1 MYFQVKHVDNLD
13 DFCQVATPVYNACLW
28 ESKIG
33 LSKCLS
39 TKIYKTRKLD
49 NTRLAFT
56 NV

>member
-13 DFCQVATPVYNACLW
+13 DFCQVATPVYNASLW

-33 LSKCLS
+33 LSKSLS
-39 TKIYKTRKLD
+39 TKIYKTRKHD